1 MNSQLTDH
9 EVVSHEQ
16 WTAARKQLLKEEKE
30 FTRRRDE
37 LSRRRRELPWERVDK
52 QYVFGTP
59 AGKKSLAELFGG
71 SSQLIVYHF
80 MLGPDWKEGCH
91 GCSFVSDHFDG
102 SLPHINARDVSFIAV
117 SRAPLAKIESFKK
130 RMGWK
135 FPWVSSH
142 ENDFNRDYQVSF
154 TKEEQSGGKVYY
166 NYEMQEF
173 PSDEAPGVSVFY
185 RDAAGEVYHTYSSYG
200 RGLDPL
206 IGAYQ
211 LLDLVP
217 KGRDEDQLDSP
228 MAWVRHHDRYVE
240 SRPVE
245 LQPQFS
251 SSEKAGAC
259 CDSQKERV

>member
-1 MNSQLTDH
+1 MNNQMIDH
-9 EVVSHEQ
+9 KVVSREE

-30 FTRRRDE
+30 FTHRRDE
-37 LSRRRRELPWERVDK
+37 LSRRRRELPWERVEK
-52 QYVFGTP
+52 QYVFETA

-71 SSQLIVYHF
+71 RSQLIVYHF

-91 GCSFVSDHFDG
+91 GCSFVSDTFDG
-102 SLPHINARDVSFIAV
+102 SLPHINARDVGFVAV
-117 SRAPLAKIESFKK
+117 SRAPLAKIEPFKK

-142 ENDFNRDYQVSF
+142 GTDFNRDYQVSF
-154 TKEEQSGGKVYY
+154 TKEGRDGGKVYY

-173 PSDEAPGVSVFY
+173 PSDEAPGISVFY
-185 RDAAGEVYHTYSSYG
+185 RDAEGEVFHTYSSYG

-228 MAWVRHHDRYVE
+228 MAWVKHHDRYAE
-240 SRPVE
+240 SQPVE
-245 LQPQFS
+245 LQSQFNAV
-251 SSEKAGAC
+251 EKAGSC
-259 CDSQKERV
+259 CESQKEYP